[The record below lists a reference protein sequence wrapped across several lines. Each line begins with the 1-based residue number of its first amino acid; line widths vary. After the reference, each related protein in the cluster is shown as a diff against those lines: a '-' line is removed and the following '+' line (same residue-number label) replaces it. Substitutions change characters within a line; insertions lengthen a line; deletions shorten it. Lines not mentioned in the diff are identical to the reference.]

1 MSEKCKTC
9 TNFRPFKTGDHP
21 HGNCAVLPGLIGVR
35 SCDYFAV
42 PGNFGCVGHV
52 PKPEKPEV
60 VDLWVERR
68 LPTGKLTIELYSELQ
83 QSDWDAVQAFMQDV
97 RIARKTEKRPG

>member
-9 TNFRPFKTGDHP
+9 THFQESPVRKCYGS
-21 HGNCAVLPGLIGVR
+21 CEILPRLIDMSHFDRIWLSGE
-35 SCDYFAV
+35 
-42 PGNFGCVGHV
+42 FGCHAHV

-60 VDLWVERR
+60 VDLWVKRR
-68 LPTGKLTIELYSELQ
+68 LLTGKLTIELYSELQ

-97 RIARKTEKRPG
+97 RIARKTEKRPV